1 MLIPIAPIRL
11 ILPNIY
17 LIESGNRLCFF
28 FSSNSFKDSFN
39 SCNSS
44 SSSRECYLYNLM
56 NNFISSFHF
65 TWNSKTKSKDS
76 ISSICTIRLFQ
87 RIKRIC
93 RIQFSISI
101 SISIFDPNIGSSFI
115 SQISNIG
122 KPVSVTVTAI
132 PTNSSAPRIS

>member
-65 TWNSKTKSKDS
+65 TRNSKTKSKDS
-76 ISSICTIRLFQ
+76 ISSICTIRLL
-87 RIKRIC
+87 
-93 RIQFSISI
+93 QFSISI
-101 SISIFDPNIGSSFI
+101 SISIFDTSISSSFI
-115 SQISNIG
+115 SQISNISCISICR
-122 KPVSVTVTAI
+122 KTSSCNCN
-132 PTNSSAPRIS
+132 TNTN